1 MPALALL
8 SLIVLSAA
16 EPVPHRGLGDVRVT
30 AVTVD
35 SARSRTAAPTSPNA
49 RSTAWARDSAWRFP
63 SVSGRS
69 LDGREVHLPDDFA
82 GEINVVLVAFARK
95 QQQDVDSWTP
105 YFKPLAAV
113 MPGVR
118 IYELPTLPRGLRMM
132 RPMIDGGMRGGIPDP
147 KLRETTITLYL
158 DKEPFRE
165 ALGIR
170 DESAIHVFIVDGKGR
185 ILARVTGPYAP
196 ESFRVLEERIR
207 EVVVAERDL
216 GR

>member
-8 SLIVLSAA
+8 SLILLPGAD
-16 EPVPHRGLGDVRVT
+16 PVPHRGVGDVRPT
-30 AVTVD
+30 AVTVAP
-35 SARSRTAAPTSPNA
+35 ARSRASAPMSP
-49 RSTAWARDSAWRFP
+49 SETFTAWPRDSAWRFP

-69 LDGREVHLPDDFA
+69 LDGRELHLPDDFA
-82 GEINVVLVAFARK
+82 GEINVVFVAFARK

-105 YFKPLAAV
+105 YFKPMAAV
-113 MPGVR
+113 MPGLR

-147 KLRETTITLYL
+147 KVRETTITLYL

-170 DESAIHVFIVDGKGR
+170 DESAIHVFLVDGKGR
-185 ILARVTGPYAP
+185 ILTRVTGPYAP

-207 EVVVAERDL
+207 EVVVAERDV